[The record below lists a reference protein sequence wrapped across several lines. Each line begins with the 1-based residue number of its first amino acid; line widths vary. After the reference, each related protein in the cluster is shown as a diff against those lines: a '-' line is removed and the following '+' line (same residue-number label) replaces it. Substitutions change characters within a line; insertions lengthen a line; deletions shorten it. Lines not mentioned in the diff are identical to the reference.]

1 MPLLLCFNT
10 ASGMRSIAMEKYYQF
25 EKAELRFNTASGM
38 RSIAM
43 KLHLEDAGWI
53 Q

>member
-1 MPLLLCFNT
+1 
-10 ASGMRSIAMEKYYQF
+10 MEKYYQF